1 MQFELCT
8 SNVYIPT
15 HTGPSREVWLPEQNG
30 SQTKALEQTMVCP
43 ERFGT
48 EVLSQQRL
56 ILQSETSERG
66 DQLGLVVQALS
77 QRDNGSI

>member
-1 MQFELCT
+1 MHIKH
-8 SNVYIPT
+8 VYIPT

-30 SQTKALEQTMVCP
+30 SQTEALEQTMVCP

-66 DQLGLVVQALS
+66 DQLGLMVQALS